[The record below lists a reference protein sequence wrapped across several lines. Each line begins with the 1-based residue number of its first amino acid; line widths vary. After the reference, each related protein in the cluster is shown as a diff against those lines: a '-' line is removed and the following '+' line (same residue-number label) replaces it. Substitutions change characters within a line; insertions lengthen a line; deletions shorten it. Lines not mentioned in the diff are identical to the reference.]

1 MGSSEDDDDKEEEER
16 GSGDEREAAEV
27 KRGRWCGGGGG
38 GGDGEVGG
46 RHGGGGG
53 GGATVR
59 RQGPPPGHLFLLIFL
74 FSLLCVFHHFLFLCY
89 TTLSN
94 MKTDEGRRK
103 NTARET
109 DTPEI
114 HRLFY
119 HLPWNNLNGCFLSYA
134 VLTSIK
140 IQIHIQTSHHECL
153 VVNGTLPNTER
164 IISHK

>member
-16 GSGDEREAAEV
+16 GSGDERAAAEV

-53 GGATVR
+53 ATVR

-74 FSLLCVFHHFLFLCY
+74 LFSLFSLLCVFHHFLFLCY
-89 TTLSN
+89 TTPSN
-94 MKTDEGRRK
+94 MKTDEGRR
-103 NTARET
+103 TP
-109 DTPEI
+109 PEI

-119 HLPWNNLNGCFLSYA
+119 HLPWNNLNGCFLSYT

-140 IQIHIQTSHHECL
+140 IQIHIQTSHHERL
-153 VVNGTLPNTER
+153 AVNGTLPNTER